1 VKPRIPAPG
10 ADGRIRVASVI
21 KRLHVGG
28 DETRLLNLARFLDKS
43 TVHHVVVVVNPTD
56 SERDSRI
63 GEMLRRYHEA
73 GIEVIVLGNELLGS
87 KGSTRFAEPA
97 RAASVLR
104 QLASVFRSRAVDV
117 VDARLEF
124 GTVFGLLAGR
134 LAGVSVVVSTG
145 YSPAYWSS
153 AVRYPLGQL
162 AFCSLDALIT
172 DASATVKEYSRWR
185 MSRHARLE
193 VIPNGIPAALPT
205 LPRGEIRGMLELP
218 DDGRVICQVSR
229 MIPRKGYETLIRA
242 AREVVKQQPD
252 VYFVLC
258 GFAEDPGY
266 RQSLQQL
273 VDSLSLQR
281 HVRIMSYQGSIGDIL
296 GAADVFAHLSS
307 FDSSPIAVHEAMS
320 VGLPAVV
327 SRVGGTPELVADG
340 VTGLLVPPSDP
351 EAAAAAL
358 LRILGDADLAS
369 LLGNAAAARY
379 EQRHRP
385 ETMANAHETL
395 YRELLSERRSP
406 RRRSR
411 M

>member
-1 VKPRIPAPG
+1 
-10 ADGRIRVASVI
+10 
-21 KRLHVGG
+21 VGG
-28 DETRLLNLARFLDKS
+28 DETRLLNLARFLDKAS
-43 TVHHVVVVVNPTD
+43 VHHVVVVVNPAD
-56 SERDSRI
+56 SERNSRV

-87 KGSTRFAEPA
+87 TGSTRFAEPA
-97 RAASVLR
+97 RAATVLR
-104 QLASVFRSRAVDV
+104 QLASIFRSRAVDV

-134 LAGVSVVVSTG
+134 LAGVPVVVSTG

-153 AVRYPLGQL
+153 AARYPLGQL

-172 DASATVKEYSRWR
+172 DASATVKEYRRWR

-205 LPRGEIRGMLELP
+205 LPRGEIREMLELP
-218 DDGRVICQVSR
+218 HDGRVICQVSR

-242 AREVVKQQPD
+242 ACEVVKQQPD
-252 VYFVLC
+252 AYFVLC
-258 GFAEDPGY
+258 GFAEDPEY
-266 RQSLQQL
+266 RRSLQQL
-273 VDSLSLQR
+273 VDSLGLQR
-281 HVRIMSYQGSIGDIL
+281 HIRIMSYQGSIGDIL
-296 GAADVFAHLSS
+296 GAADLFAHLSS

-369 LLGNAAAARY
+369 LLGNAAVARY
-379 EQRHRP
+379 EERHRP
-385 ETMANAHETL
+385 ETMANAHEAL
-395 YRELLSERRSP
+395 YRELLSGRRSLK
-406 RRRSR
+406 RRSR
-411 M
+411 R